1 MITYFGSQ
9 LSPNKVETA
18 EGFLI
23 CRNVP
28 IARTGDQLYLARELQ
43 LDGDPERHI
52 NVHRYPEDVFDRATV
67 ASFEGKPVT
76 DTHPDEFVDPDNF
89 QDLAKGHV
97 QNVRKDGE
105 YIIAD
110 LYINDAGLIEKIKN
124 GTKEVSCGYV
134 CTYEP
139 DGDDY
144 KQTHIRGNHVAVVQ
158 YGRAGHEVAIKDAAA
173 KTAEK
178 GRTLMS
184 RIKSV
189 LAAFGLAAKD
199 AKPEEIEALAT
210 LTAMAMDAQEDEPA
224 EPEKKEEAQ
233 ESAPAEEPAKEE
245 PAKEEPEEAKDEE
258 PSTIEKKLDMLIA
271 LLTKK
276 AEAQDESEVVEEEEE
291 VVEDEDCDETKDFMS
306 ILTPALNGI
315 SNKQE
320 RSRMSKAILNALG
333 TDSMQNILQ
342 AAGSAAKKAAE
353 ASGKTSYERA
363 CEEAGAAYASRNPH
377 MKKEA

>member
-28 IARTGDQLYLARELQ
+28 IARTGDQIYLARELQ
-43 LDGDPERHI
+43 LDGDPDRQV
-52 NVHRYPEDVFDRATV
+52 NVHRYPEEVFDRATV

-76 DTHPDEFVDPDNF
+76 DTHPSEFVDPDNF

-105 YIIAD
+105 YIVAD
-110 LYINDAGLIEKIKN
+110 LYINDSGLIEKIKN

-139 DGDDY
+139 DGEDY

-178 GRTLMS
+178 GTLMS
-184 RIKSV
+184 KFKGI
-189 LAAFGLAAKD
+189 LAAFGMAAKD
-199 AKPEEIEALAT
+199 AEPEEIKALAE
-210 LTAMAMDAQEDEPA
+210 LTSMALDAQEA
-224 EPEKKEEAQ
+224 
-233 ESAPAEEPAKEE
+233 EPAKEE
-245 PAKEEPEEAKDEE
+245 EKAPEAEPAKEEEKKEEPAEEKAKDEE

-276 AEAQDESEVVEEEEE
+276 AEATDESEVIEEEEE
-291 VVEDEDCDETKDFMS
+291 VAKDEACESEEAKDFMS
-306 ILTPALNGI
+306 ILSPAINGI
-315 SNKQE
+315 SNKKE
-320 RSRMSKAILNALG
+320 RARVSQAILKAVS
-333 TDSMQNILQ
+333 TDSMKSILA
-342 AAGSAAKKAAE
+342 AAGSSAKKTGDAAT
-353 ASGKTSYERA
+353 KTSYEKA
-363 CEEAGAAYASRNPH
+363 CAESQAAYAARNPH
-377 MKKEA
+377 TKKEA